1 MASFNT
7 KKAFSALAAF
17 ATSALANI
25 DGTQQGVGF
34 AIVENK
40 CSYPVYVVNVP
51 AADGGFDQS
60 TYTLHSNGA
69 NAPYRFQYTQLNN
82 QDGWSIKLSKSA
94 TDLSNIMQFETT
106 FHDDGMIWYDLSDV
120 NGNPWDKNWM
130 ITASNETSCQP
141 KQQAYRYSTDDAYGM
156 QACKQAASITV
167 TLCSGSQ
174 AAAGEAS
181 SASSSVASEQN
192 TAQTDTSSYSATAY
206 SASSSSTPSYSASS
220 SSDTPEI
227 PVVPTTYGPVEEV
240 GTTLQTTTSPSSA
253 FSASYSSPTFSAP
266 ADANVVATVT
276 QVAGT
281 TLVVTT
287 TWQGGPSEIP
297 SKRDVEMDEHARA
310 HEHIKRH
317 RDAHHRHHGH
327 F

>member
-7 KKAFSALAAF
+7 KKALSALAAF
-17 ATSALANI
+17 ATSAFAGI
-25 DGTQQGVGF
+25 DGKQLGVGF
-34 AIVENK
+34 AIVQNQ

-106 FHDDGMIWYDLSDV
+106 FHDDGTIWYDLSDV

-130 ITASNETSCQP
+130 ITASNESSCNP

-156 QACKQAASITV
+156 QACKQGASLTV
-167 TLCSGSQ
+167 TLCSGSE

-181 SASSSVASEQN
+181 SASSSAESDQN
-192 TAQTDTSSYSATAY
+192 TSQTDATTYSTA
-206 SASSSSTPSYSASS
+206 
-220 SSDTPEI
+220 PEHL
-227 PVVPTTYGPVEEV
+227 VVPTFGGAVQEV
-240 GTTLQTTTSPSSA
+240 GTTLQTTTSPSTTSP
-253 FSASYSSPTFSAP
+253 SSTSSPASYSSPTFSAP

-281 TLVVTT
+281 TTVVTT
-287 TWQGGPSEIP
+287 TWQGAPSDFP
-297 SKRDVEMDEHARA
+297 GKRDLEMDEHARA
-310 HEHIKRH
+310 HEQIKRR